1 MIKSKNSNNETIIM
15 RRTIMP
21 YRGENIFL
29 RHNLKRKSFS
39 PIVQLLSWQKL
50 TTTSNTLT
58 IKETKLKQQESLSCE
73 KVATVVGKVMTVI
86 MILD

>member
-1 MIKSKNSNNETIIM
+1 M
-15 RRTIMP
+15 RRTIML
-21 YRGENIFL
+21 YREENIFL
-29 RHNLKRKSFS
+29 RYYLKRKSFS

-50 TTTSNTLT
+50 TTITNTLT
-58 IKETKLKQQESLSCE
+58 IKETKLKQQERLSSE